1 MLQKFILPSIPV
13 TSRGLADTVVADCG
27 LECGMYAPPMG
38 PLRLHCC
45 GLYGV
50 TNEEALLRAIG
61 DDPRDPAGE
70 KVEAAYGEK
79 GVLKEVAEAGVC
91 ECRYAPCCGARAVV
105 IVGGG
110 TAMRL

>member
-1 MLQKFILPSIPV
+1 MLQKFELPSIPV
-13 TSRGLADTVVADCG
+13 ISRDLVADCG

-45 GLYGV
+45 GLYGA
-50 TNEEALLRAIG
+50 TSEEALLRAIG
-61 DDPRDPAGE
+61 DDPRDPAE

-110 TAMRL
+110 RAMRL